1 MLYEHLTSFYTLSN
15 VSRMKETLAA
25 ELSQL
30 GLTPTEA
37 QVYVALLQNGA
48 MGASAIAAATGL
60 ARTAVYPA
68 VGSLVDKGLAH
79 GGEGYGSRFSAVSA
93 DEALPHLLAADK
105 EALLHRERLT
115 SEVIDRISAIEER
128 AESAPDEVIQVIRS
142 PRAVAE
148 RFERL
153 ELEAEKQIDIWTKPP
168 FFSGKGNQTLEK
180 ALRRGVKARS
190 LYEKAALEDPAVK
203 PYFHKWITA
212 GEEAR
217 IYDGDLP
224 HKLAIFDSE
233 IVLMPLIRPGE
244 QTKTLLIRHAQLAQ
258 SLSLAF
264 QFVWDR
270 SEPVAAERNKG
281 ESSKSPLLVRGKR
294 DRNHQ
299 PSRA

>member
-1 MLYEHLTSFYTLSN
+1 
-15 VSRMKETLAA
+15 MKETIAA
-25 ELSQL
+25 DLSQL

-37 QVYVALLQNGA
+37 QVDLALLQNGA

-60 ARTAVYPA
+60 ARTAVYPTL
-68 VGSLVDKGLAH
+68 GSLVDRGLAH
-79 GGEGYGSRFSAVSA
+79 AGEGYGSRFSAVAA

-115 SEVIDRISAIEER
+115 GELIERISTFEER

-153 ELEAEKQIDIWTKPP
+153 ELEAEKQIDLWTKPP
-168 FFSGKGNQTLEK
+168 FFSRSGNPTLEK

-190 LYEKAALEDPAVK
+190 LYEKSALDDPGVR
-203 PYFHKWITA
+203 PYFHNWITA

-217 IYDGDLP
+217 IYKGELP
-224 HKLAIFDSE
+224 HKLAIFDSQ
-233 IVLMPLIRPGE
+233 IVLMPLIRPGH
-244 QTKTLLIRHAQLAQ
+244 QTKTLLIRHAQLAE

-270 SEPVAAERNKG
+270 SEPVADAEPRKKAG
-281 ESSKSPLLVRGKR
+281 RKSPIAVRAKHN
-294 DRNHQ
+294 RNHQ
-299 PSRA
+299 PTRVPNR